1 MPRTKITKQKKET
14 RREKQNKEAKQ
25 NDNKSIKTDAVSE
38 NLNSGRNAVV
48 KQIGNK
54 LIGPQITSTDNK
66 SAGTDSDSDDQNA
79 GRQAVVRKYRRI
91 GCRLVGPL
99 TLLADKYESIY
110 NTASPDERLEAFY
123 EEKEVML
130 RIILDYQQLDS
141 IAQIACTTAIQ
152 KILSYAEDIGIT
164 EERINRLKN
173 KRVPFQKAIDYYEAT
188 LKPRPDF
195 KILSIS
201 FDKDSSTPTVECSE
215 EIPKKELRYRLRQ
228 YQAYF
233 YNQYYLHCAP
243 LDKEKRH
250 KSLQDLWPE
259 MNTDTREIPR
269 QMQMPLDEGYRA
281 NYESYC
287 KIFLESVI
295 RKSGYDSKCT
305 KLISVLPPLN
315 RKQWPR
321 DTPYRRIKCYDIY
334 GGKRHKNWYDER
346 KTENECC

>member
-1 MPRTKITKQKKET
+1 M
-14 RREKQNKEAKQ
+14 EA
-25 NDNKSIKTDAVSE
+25 IHE
-38 NLNSGRNAVV
+38 
-48 KQIGNK
+48 
-54 LIGPQITSTDNK
+54 
-66 SAGTDSDSDDQNA
+66 
-79 GRQAVVRKYRRI
+79 
-91 GCRLVGPL
+91 
-99 TLLADKYESIY
+99 
-110 NTASPDERLEAFY
+110 ERD
-123 EEKEVML
+123 VIL
-130 RIILDYQQLDS
+130 RIFQDYKQLDSLAKVACAKGMLKILDYEKDL
-141 IAQIACTTAIQ
+141 AI
-152 KILSYAEDIGIT
+152 I
-164 EERINRLKN
+164 EERITRLKN

-195 KILSIS
+195 KILSVS
-201 FDKDSSTPTVECSE
+201 FNKESSTPIVECSE

-250 KSLQDLWPE
+250 RSLQHLWPE
-259 MNTDTREIPR
+259 MNTDTRQVHR
-269 QMQMPLDEGYRA
+269 QMQMPLDEGFRA

-305 KLISVLPPLN
+305 KLLSVLPPLN

-334 GGKRHKNWYDER
+334 GGKRHKNRYDER
-346 KTENECC
+346 EAGNECC